1 MKKRRLVWLCLT
13 AAALLML
20 WPALPDALPAD
31 AAAVIPV
38 DEEKYVALTFDD
50 GPRADTTAALLDGLR
65 ERGASAT
72 FFLVGEQIAGKEAL
86 VVRMAREGHQVGNHT
101 WSHAML
107 QEAPPETV
115 RQEVGQTETLLEQL
129 LGEGEY
135 WLRPPYGLLT
145 PEQRQTIDVP
155 MAHWMVDPEDWRL
168 RNREKVAEAVL
179 SAVRPGDII
188 LLHDTISESVAAA
201 LDIVDALQRQG
212 YGFVTVEELLRLHGT
227 EPRQGVMYRSAD
239 AVVTW

>member
-86 VVRMAREGHQVGNHT
+86 VARMAREGHQVGNHT

-115 RQEVGQTETLLEQL
+115 RQEVGQTEALLEQL
-129 LGEGEY
+129 LGAGEY

-212 YGFVTVEELLRLHGT
+212 YGFVTVEELLRLYGT